1 MIVPSLGGE
10 RARYLSKS
18 NEITLEILTVA
29 IFRPNSRIRLLY
41 GLTRPLRSQAYE
53 MTQCNEYSLLR
64 LW

>member
-41 GLTRPLRSQAYE
+41 GAHKTASIA
-53 MTQCNEYSLLR
+53 SL
-64 LW
+64 